1 MHSLVEQYNDDEG
14 DRVILTTVSDLTAAI
29 EHAKSAG
36 WKVIVV
42 TLFFQLTQPSDRTSL
57 HNL

>member
-42 TLFFQLTQPSDRTSL
+42 TLFFQLAAME
-57 HNL
+57 HKHY